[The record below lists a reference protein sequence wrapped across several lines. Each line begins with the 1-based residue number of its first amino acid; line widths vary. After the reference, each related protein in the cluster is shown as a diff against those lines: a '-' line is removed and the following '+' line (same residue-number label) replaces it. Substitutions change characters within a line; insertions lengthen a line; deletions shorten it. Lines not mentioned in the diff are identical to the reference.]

1 MHVCVYVCLQTIDTS
16 MEVTPLAWYL
26 ADDSEQS
33 RDWASREWNLR
44 LTSFVCVRTY
54 QYSKCLPFTL
64 SHSLTLSLFVVIQ
77 YLCIPIQ
84 IAEINLEWRRNTS
97 SEKLLELDVNGFC
110 HREECIRWGKE
121 GSSAE

>member
-1 MHVCVYVCLQTIDTS
+1 MVLVYIREVCVYVCLQTVDTS

-54 QYSKCLPFTL
+54 QSPKCLPFTL
-64 SHSLTLSLFVVIQ
+64 SHSVTPSLFVAIQ
-77 YLCIPIQ
+77 YLCIPMQ
-84 IAEINLEWRRNTS
+84 IAEINLQWRSNTS
-97 SEKLLELDVNGFC
+97 SEMPLELTVNDFC
-110 HREECIRWGKE
+110 HREECIQW
-121 GSSAE
+121 